1 LPQRIVDV
9 QICNAFQVDIGTKLK
24 AAEANPFLKT
34 MSIDDAI
41 LMNENQRQDRNRR
54 ARRMAKRISSW
65 TMVSFNPIP
74 FPANA

>member
-1 LPQRIVDV
+1 M
-9 QICNAFQVDIGTKLK
+9 KLK

-34 MSIDDAI
+34 MSIHDAF
-41 LMNENQRQDRNRR
+41 LMIKKQRQDRRV
-54 ARRMAKRISSW
+54 AKRISSW